1 MEEQQHRNALPQ
13 GFKLF
18 EYEIQS
24 VLGKPGGFGITYLAT
39 DTHLRQSVAIK
50 EYLPSDFAIREGR
63 STVYVKSSS
72 YDESFQWGLKCFI
85 EEAQVLAKFNHHNIV
100 RVSRFFELNGT
111 AYMVM
116 EYQKG
121 QSLTEFL
128 KQQRVLTEEE
138 LKTIV
143 VPLLEGLEEIHQAG
157 VLHRDIKP
165 NNIYLRD
172 DNTPVLLDF
181 GSARFA
187 IGQKTRSVTSIVT
200 PGYAPLEQYDN
211 EVKDQ
216 GPWTDIYALGAV
228 MYNAITGESPPAAT
242 RRVMKDPMIP
252 AVKVGAGRYSRSLL
266 LAIDWAL
273 QLSEEDRPQTVEQ
286 WRDKMLA
293 TSDDVPEKKQV
304 AKQYW
309 TSINIAGIGIIIL
322 LCAISS
328 YFGYEN
334 YIYNSKLQSLQH
346 ALNQAEL
353 KILQEQNSC
362 KADRK
367 YRKIHQNYRKEC
379 EAKYDEASG
388 LLKEVQRF
396 KIGTE
401 SLQADIAAT
410 KPTGF
415 ETKQYY
421 KVTNVTPTDILN
433 VREFAGTMN
442 DIVGEIPPFGLCI
455 EYLGNFRFR
464 KGGLWVKI
472 RYDNIEGWVHSH
484 YLHANEQNCE
494 GKSE

>member
-18 EYEIQS
+18 EYEIQY
-24 VLGKPGGFGITYLAT
+24 VLGKPGGFGITYLAI

-116 EYQKG
+116 EYQDG

-143 VPLLEGLEEIHQAG
+143 VPLLNGLEEIHHAG

-211 EVKDQ
+211 EIKDQ

-266 LAIDWAL
+266 LSIDWAL
-273 QLSEEDRPQTVEQ
+273 QLSEEDRPQTVDQ
-286 WRDKMLA
+286 WREKMLA
-293 TSDDVPEKKQV
+293 SSDDVPEKKHTPE
-304 AKQYW
+304 KYW
-309 TSINIAGIGIIIL
+309 TSNNIIGVGVIL
-322 LCAISS
+322 LLSIAVS

-334 YIYNSKLQSLQH
+334 YNHSIVLKNLQN

-353 KILQEQNSC
+353 KVVQERNSC
-362 KADRK
+362 KVDRK
-367 YRKIHQNYRKEC
+367 YRKINQDYRKEC
-379 EAKYDEASG
+379 EAEYNKASS
-388 LLKEVQRF
+388 LLQEVQRF

-415 ETKQYY
+415 ETKQFYQI
-421 KVTNVTPTDILN
+421 VNVIPTDILN
-433 VREFAGTMN
+433 VREFAGTGN
-442 DIVGEIPPFGLCI
+442 DKVGEIPPFGTCI

-464 KGGLWVKI
+464 KGGLWIKI
-472 RYDNIEGWVHSH
+472 RYEKIDGWVHSH
-484 YLHANEQNCE
+484 YLRANEE
-494 GKSE
+494 GCGEKSE

>member
-1 MEEQQHRNALPQ
+1 LEEQQHRNALPQ

-85 EEAQVLAKFNHHNIV
+85 EEAQVLAKFNHHNII

-121 QSLTEFL
+121 QSLTAFL

-138 LKTIV
+138 LKTV
-143 VPLLEGLEEIHQAG
+143 VIPLLEGLEEIHHAG

-211 EVKDQ
+211 EIKDQ

-228 MYNAITGESPPAAT
+228 MYNAITGEAPPAAT
-242 RRVMKDPMIP
+242 RRVMKDPMRP
-252 AVKVGAGRYSRSLL
+252 AVKIGAGRYSRSLL

-273 QLSEEDRPQTVEQ
+273 QLSEEDRPPTVEQ
-286 WRDKMLA
+286 WRNKMLA
-293 TSDDVPEKKQV
+293 TSDDVSEEKLAPKR
-304 AKQYW
+304 YW
-309 TSINIAGIGIIIL
+309 TRINILGIGIIL
-322 LCAISS
+322 LISAVA
-328 YFGYEN
+328 GYLGYKN
-334 YIYNSKLQSLQH
+334 YTHSFELQSLQH
-346 ALNQAEL
+346 ALNQAKL
-353 KILQEQNSC
+353 KISQVQKSC
-362 KADRK
+362 KADRTHL
-367 YRKIHQNYRKEC
+367 KISQNKRDEC
-379 EAKYDEASG
+379 ESEYKKARA
-388 LLKEVQRF
+388 LLKEIQQF

-401 SLQADIAAT
+401 SLQGDIT
-410 KPTGF
+410 TLKPTGF
-415 ETKQYY
+415 NTQQYY
-421 KVTNVTPTDILN
+421 QVINVRPTDVLN
-433 VREFAGTMN
+433 IREFPGIRN
-442 DIVGEIPPFGLCI
+442 DGVAEISPFGVCI
-455 EYLGNFRFR
+455 KYLNNFRYR
-464 KGGLWVKI
+464 KGDLWVKI
-472 RYDNIEGWVHSH
+472 SYGDIEGWVNSH
-484 YLHANEQNCE
+484 FLSVNEEGCE
-494 GKSE
+494 